1 MSQETINT
9 NLSDCFR
16 NEPIEDYFDDIFKE
30 IPLNISVN
38 PAPEQSVSDI
48 DILENRIRWFIEHM
62 VGQIKYKA
70 QMKRMLLPIM
80 EIAQTVQTKDKIFR
94 NVLNLKIMLKHS
106 EIKDIV
112 PLMTETIFML
122 IFPPRTK

>member
-9 NLSDCFR
+9 NLSDCFH

-30 IPLNISVN
+30 IPLNVSVN